1 MKMEKY
7 SSGIAKFFGGLLMG
21 FGAMSLNDWAVLI
34 GMACAVGT
42 FALNWYYKDKEF
54 KLKFNPKSGAENVT
68 SAEE

>member
-1 MKMEKY
+1 
-7 SSGIAKFFGGLLMG
+7 MG

-54 KLKFNPKSGAENVT
+54 KLKFKPRSGAENVT
-68 SAEE
+68 STEE